1 MTVSKMFEGVT
12 CKDAV
17 PQPQGIKQTERNL
30 SKLQDAMGMS
40 AKCKTLQ
47 KKSMRNKSTSGGMS
61 GGMKVLG
68 GLGGSASFSA
78 NFQTASAAL
87 DAELRKEACG
97 SVMMDTK
104 EIMDVVRR
112 MNCTITQ
119 NSAETSTQLKARA
132 SVEVKIVPIDG
143 AQEKLQDTL
152 DKLAERVERLKNF
165 PEIAKMIASQMKSVG
180 TAIETFG
187 TITMQN
193 ATLKAKAGSKIRSLS
208 QNAASMTSKLDAD
221 YKQIAK
227 TVATNAIQQKSG
239 PNAIGEQIKS
249 LIDTKIQRQTDDI
262 NSEIAQSLSATKV
275 RVDQSGKVLIEAP
288 NAINLKGVTLDA
300 NVETDLVTS
309 AITSSSVELG
319 KRIASELM
327 TEAASKT
334 DVVQESEGESHA
346 DLLKAMNEG
355 NAAAIKAQ
363 SDGLIGQIKAISGG
377 IDPILIV
384 VLIAAAGAVK
394 GLGGRGGGGGGGD
407 TGDKQLNPRTQMI
420 YKVVGILVRL
430 LLLWSA
436 FVSLPTSFKELTDF
450 MLPWRWGSAWDRIQY
465 FVYALILF
473 LAYCF
478 SIGPSGNPLLCLIK
492 VW

>member
-17 PQPQGIKQTERNL
+17 PQPQSVEQTERNL

-47 KKSMRNKSTSGGMS
+47 RKRARNSSTSGGMS

-78 NFQTASAAL
+78 NFQTASAEL

-104 EIMDVVRR
+104 EILDAVRR

-119 NSAETSTQLKARA
+119 NSAETSMQLKARA
-132 SVEVKIVPIDG
+132 SVEVKIVPIEG
-143 AQEKLQDTL
+143 AYDKLQDTL
-152 DKLAERVERLKNF
+152 DKLTERVERLKNF
-165 PEIAKMIASQMKSVG
+165 PDIAKMISEQMKSVSK
-180 TAIETFG
+180 AIETFG
-187 TITMQN
+187 KVNMQN
-193 ATLKAKAGSKIRSLS
+193 ANLKAKAGSKIRTMS
-208 QNAASMTSKLDAD
+208 QNIASMTSKLDAD

-227 TVATNAIQQKSG
+227 TVAANAIQQKSG
-239 PNAIGEQIKS
+239 PNAIGEQVKS
-249 LIDTKIQRQTDDI
+249 LIDTKIQRQSDDI

-275 RVDQSGKVLIEAP
+275 KVDQSGKVLIEAP
-288 NAINLKGVTLDA
+288 NTINLKGVTLDA
-300 NVETDLVTS
+300 NVEVDLVTS

-346 DLLKAMNEG
+346 ELLKAMNEG

-363 SDGLIGQIKAISGG
+363 SDGLIGQIKAISAG

-384 VLIAAAGAVK
+384 VLVAAAGAVK
-394 GLGGRGGGGGGGD
+394 TLGGGAGGAG
-407 TGDKQLNPRTQMI
+407 GDKQVSKRTQTV
-420 YKVVGILVRL
+420 YKVVGIVVRL

-436 FVSLPTSFKELTDF
+436 FVSLPTSFKELTDL
-450 MLPWRWGSAWDRIQY
+450 MLPWKWGSAWDRIQY

-473 LAYCF
+473 LAYCY